1 MIDCTRKEVRL
12 DLLEAHV
19 SQFSQKL
26 LECRTV
32 NEVFFQMQAMC
43 FAEVF
48 QEAMS
53 EASIS
58 GGASKQAIWDTV
70 RAAFSQC
77 SDKWGSLRHSLNK
90 PYGYAGDFEILEYLY
105 DQNTHHLTHP
115 EYACFDEYVYQLN
128 LICAVRQRKDII
140 ALLLR
145 SCHQQ
150 GLRSFCSIGSG
161 GAREVFDEKD
171 NLAGSE
177 ILLIDLDDRSFEF
190 AKSRLADSDIE
201 ISTAQLDARKLSFE
215 REFDVI
221 YSFGLF
227 DYLKDKAVDRILTA
241 AKGSLS
247 PGGYLIYSIKDT
259 NHYHPWLYDVFC
271 DWRFISRETVA
282 ADDVATRN
290 GLKVV
295 QCIPTENGAARVYVC
310 QVA

>member
-1 MIDCTRKEVRL
+1 MVVCTREEVRL

-19 SQFSQKL
+19 FQFSQKL

-43 FAEVF
+43 FAEIF

-53 EASIS
+53 AASNS
-58 GGASKQAIWDTV
+58 GAASKQAIWDTV
-70 RAAFSQC
+70 RFGFSQC
-77 SDKWGSLRHSLNK
+77 SDKWGTLRHSLNK

-105 DQNTHHLTHP
+105 DQNTHHLTPP

-140 ALLLR
+140 AFLLR

-161 GAREVFDEKD
+161 GAREIFDERD
-171 NLAGSE
+171 NLSGSE
-177 ILLIDLDDRSFEF
+177 VLLIDLDDRSFEF
-190 AKSRLADSDIE
+190 AKSRLIDSGIQ
-201 ISTAQLDARKLSFE
+201 ISTAQLDARNLSFE
-215 REFDVI
+215 RDFDVI

-227 DYLKDKAVDRILTA
+227 DYLKDTVVDRILQTA
-241 AKGSLS
+241 KANLS
-247 PGGYLIYSIKDT
+247 TGGYLIFSIKDT
-259 NHYHPWLYDVFC
+259 NHYHPWLYDVLC
-271 DWRFISRETVA
+271 DWRFISRNTDA
-282 ADDVATRN
+282 ADVIAVRN

-310 QVA
+310 QAA

>member
-1 MIDCTRKEVRL
+1 MSDCMKEDVFL
-12 DLLEAHV
+12 DLLEKHV
-19 SQFSQKL
+19 SEFSQKL
-26 LECRTV
+26 LECSTV
-32 NEVFFQMQAMC
+32 NEVFFQMQGMC

-53 EASIS
+53 EATRCGSV
-58 GGASKQAIWDTV
+58 SKQAIWDTV
-70 RAAFSQC
+70 RSAFSQC
-77 SDKWGSLRHSLNK
+77 SDKWGSLQHSLNK

-128 LICAVRQRKDII
+128 LIRAVRQRKDII

-145 SCHQQ
+145 SCHKE

-161 GAREVFDEKD
+161 GAREIFDERE
-171 NLAGSE
+171 NLSGSE
-177 ILLIDLDDRSFEF
+177 VLLIDLDVRSFEF
-190 AKSRLADSDIE
+190 AKSRLLGSDIK

-215 REFDVI
+215 SYFDVI

-227 DYLKDKAVDRILTA
+227 DYLNDKAVDGILMA
-241 AKGSLS
+241 AIENLS

-259 NHYHPWLYDVFC
+259 NHYHPWLYDVLC
-271 DWRFISRETVA
+271 DWRFINRDTEA
-282 ADDVATRN
+282 ADAIAARN
-290 GLKVV
+290 GLKLV
-295 QCIPTENGAARVYVC
+295 QCIPTENGASRVYVC